1 MCVVD
6 IGVLR
11 PWDPCGLS
19 LCWGI
24 AHDQC
29 VTVREK
35 TEKGKTTWF
44 RVSRR
49 KRHRRRVCYI
59 LFSALVS

>member
-1 MCVVD
+1 MSECCAHGTHVGWACV
-6 IGVLR
+6 G
-11 PWDPCGLS
+11 
-19 LCWGI
+19 GI

-44 RVSRR
+44 RISQR

-59 LFSALVS
+59 LFSTPVS